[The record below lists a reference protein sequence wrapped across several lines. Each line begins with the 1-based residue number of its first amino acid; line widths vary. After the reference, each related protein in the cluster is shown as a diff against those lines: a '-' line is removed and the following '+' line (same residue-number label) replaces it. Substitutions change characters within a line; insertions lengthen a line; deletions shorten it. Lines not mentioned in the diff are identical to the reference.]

1 MRFACLIS
9 RRESDDEPL
18 GCFCGNLTAQRQ
30 CATSD
35 ILLIMANTQGIRLE
49 EETQRRLK
57 WLAQRK
63 DRSMNYLIKD
73 AIGRFLADEERYE
86 REREE
91 DQARLQRFLDTG
103 EHVTHAQMKRKL
115 KTLLS
120 KAQKA
125 SR

>member
-1 MRFACLIS
+1 
-9 RRESDDEPL
+9 
-18 GCFCGNLTAQRQ
+18 
-30 CATSD
+30 
-35 ILLIMANTQGIRLE
+35 MANTQGIRLE

-73 AIGRFLADEERYE
+73 AIGQFLDDEERYE
-86 REREE
+86 QEREE

-103 EHVTHAQMKRKL
+103 EHVTRTQMKRKL

-125 SR
+125 SG

>member
-1 MRFACLIS
+1 
-9 RRESDDEPL
+9 
-18 GCFCGNLTAQRQ
+18 
-30 CATSD
+30 
-35 ILLIMANTQGIRLE
+35 MANTQGIRLE

-73 AIGRFLADEERYE
+73 AIGRFLDDEERYE
-86 REREE
+86 QEREE

-103 EHVTHAQMKRKL
+103 EHVTHTQMKRKL

-125 SR
+125 SG